1 MTSKTTIGLLT
12 AGLAFVALAP
22 LAGAAVNDDT
32 LSRSFVY
39 VSGARAEMDGDGTGW
54 LDASNPPN
62 VCVASL
68 RGVQTPIIGVFYYE
82 TLRVYTNLPG
92 FVEPTTVPATATFVP
107 LACPAVLNP
116 LCTAITSCGIYIQP
130 TTVGAFARTII
141 PQDGLV
147 CTQQSSFISCVVTA
161 SKWTIAACPWA
172 SATFTSGLVNKGF
185 FAGTGLETLL
195 MSQDINCAGYGP
207 AYDVSFLLGSGGDL
221 LSSGFEGV
229 PASLLVP
236 FGNGADDTGF
246 VVQCLQATYT
256 TVDTS
261 TPIPTITPGIVEDGV
276 DWEQILDLDDAFS
289 AFPGTNWVGDLSK
302 QVGSGGATTIALAGL
317 YNLGGANG
325 CDFTANTTLPEC
337 FDDLNNDP
345 WQDNDVDS
353 RDKTPTHA
361 FTGEHGCWFKACDP
375 IAAFVCV
382 DYYRPWDNDEWF

>member
-1 MTSKTTIGLLT
+1 MTSKTTIGLV
-12 AGLAFVALAP
+12 AVGLALMALAP
-22 LAGAAVNDDT
+22 LAGAAVADDT

-39 VSGARAEMDGDGTGW
+39 VSGVRAEMAGDGIGW

-68 RGVQTPIIGVFYYE
+68 RGVQSPIIGVFYYE

-92 FVEPTTVPATATFVP
+92 FTSPTTQPANTVFVP
-107 LACPAVLNP
+107 LNCPAILNP
-116 LCTAITSCGIYIQP
+116 LCGPPTSATCGIYIQP
-130 TTVGAFARTII
+130 TTVGALARTII

-172 SATFTSGLVNKGF
+172 NATFTSGLVNKGF

-195 MSQDINCAGYGP
+195 MSQDINCAGCAP

-302 QVGSGGATTIALAGL
+302 QVGSGGAT
-317 YNLGGANG
+317 
-325 CDFTANTTLPEC
+325 DRKS
-337 FDDLNNDP
+337 
-345 WQDNDVDS
+345 V
-353 RDKTPTHA
+353 
-361 FTGEHGCWFKACDP
+361 
-375 IAAFVCV
+375 V
-382 DYYRPWDNDEWF
+382 